1 MINSPQ
7 IAPSRDQLQNHPSE
21 DNRLA
26 AIRAVTGF
34 QLSRLLTRPRL
45 AMGLAGA
52 IFPAAVMFAVTR
64 TASIDRNMTVVMIYA
79 LIPEALCV
87 LGLLVTM
94 CPVVADELERGTW
107 IHIAV
112 RPGGRQNLLLGTFAA
127 AVLWTAAVSFT
138 ALMLTLLVAQP
149 TQPIG
154 LIVMFSVLIGLSC
167 VGRAALFALPAV
179 ILPKRALIAS
189 VGVALIVEYFAG
201 LLPAVVNQ
209 ITVSLRLRSLL
220 VEWMKWRQ
228 EMPIE
233 MTLFVDDYSA
243 PVQVIAVCILVFVLL
258 AAASFI
264 LNYRQFPP
272 SVEN

>member
-1 MINSPQ
+1 
-7 IAPSRDQLQNHPSE
+7 
-21 DNRLA
+21 
-26 AIRAVTGF
+26 
-34 QLSRLLTRPRL
+34 
-45 AMGLAGA
+45 
-52 IFPAAVMFAVTR
+52 MFAVTR

-154 LIVMFSVLIGLSC
+154 LIVMFSVLI
-167 VGRAALFALPAV
+167 
-179 ILPKRALIAS
+179 
-189 VGVALIVEYFAG
+189 
-201 LLPAVVNQ
+201 
-209 ITVSLRLRSLL
+209 
-220 VEWMKWRQ
+220 
-228 EMPIE
+228 
-233 MTLFVDDYSA
+233 
-243 PVQVIAVCILVFVLL
+243 
-258 AAASFI
+258 
-264 LNYRQFPP
+264 
-272 SVEN
+272 

>member
-220 VEWMKWRQ
+220 VEWMEWRQ

-243 PVQVIAVCILVFVLL
+243 PVQVIAVCILVFALL
-258 AAASFI
+258 ATAIFI
-264 LNYRQFPP
+264 LNHRQFPP

>member
-1 MINSPQ
+1 MKDSPQ
-7 IAPSRDQLQNHPSE
+7 TADAYDLPHGRPPEGNHF
-21 DNRLA
+21 A

-34 QLSRLLTRPRL
+34 QLNRLMTKPRI
-45 AMGLAGA
+45 AMGLVGA
-52 IFPAAVMFAVTR
+52 LFPAAVMFAVIR
-64 TASIDRNMTVVMIYA
+64 TAPINRDMTVAMIYA

-107 IHIAV
+107 IHVTV
-112 RPGGRQNLLLGTFAA
+112 RPGGRQSLLLGTFAA
-127 AVLWTAAVSFT
+127 AVIWTGGVSLVS
-138 ALMLTLLVAQP
+138 LMLTLLIAQP

-154 LIVMFSVLIGLSC
+154 LVVMFTALIGISC
-167 VGRAALFALPAV
+167 IGRAALFAVPAV

-189 VGVALIVEYFAG
+189 VGVALVVEYFAG

-209 ITVSLRLRSLL
+209 VTVSLRLRSLL
-220 VEWMKWRQ
+220 VEWMAWRKDL
-228 EMPIE
+228 PIE

-243 PVQVIAVCILVFVLL
+243 PVQIAAVCILVCILL
-258 AAASFI
+258 TTAGFI
-264 LNYRQFPP
+264 LNRRQFPP

>member
-1 MINSPQ
+1 MTNSPH

-220 VEWMKWRQ
+220 VEWMEWRQ
-228 EMPIE
+228 ELPIE

-258 AAASFI
+258 ATASFI
-264 LNYRQFPP
+264 LNHRQFPP

>member
-1 MINSPQ
+1 MNDSSRMATP
-7 IAPSRDQLQNHPSE
+7 RDQQQNCSSE
-21 DNRLA
+21 ENRFA
-26 AIRAVTGF
+26 AIRAVASF
-34 QLSRLLTRPRL
+34 QLSRLMTRPRL

-64 TASIDRNMTVVMIYA
+64 TAPIDRNMTVVMMYA

-112 RPGGRQNLLLGTFAA
+112 RPGGRQSLLLGTFAA
-127 AVLWTAAVSFT
+127 AVLWTGTVAFT
-138 ALMLTLLVAQP
+138 ALILTLLVAQP
-149 TQPIG
+149 TQPVG
-154 LIVMFSVLIGLSC
+154 LVVMFTILIGLSC
-167 VGRAALFALPAV
+167 IGRAALFALPAV

-209 ITVSLRLRSLL
+209 ITVSLRLRCLL
-220 VEWMKWRQ
+220 VEWMEWRR
-228 EMPIE
+228 ELPIE

-243 PVQVIAVCILVFVLL
+243 PVQIIAVCILVFVLL
-258 AAASFI
+258 ATAGFI
-264 LNYRQFPP
+264 LNHRQFPP

>member
-1 MINSPQ
+1 MIHSPQ

-228 EMPIE
+228 ELPIE

-258 AAASFI
+258 ATAIFI
-264 LNYRQFPP
+264 LNHRQFPP

>member
-21 DNRLA
+21 ENRLA

-220 VEWMKWRQ
+220 VEWMEWRQ

-233 MTLFVDDYSA
+233 MTLVVDDYSA

-258 AAASFI
+258 ATAIFI
-264 LNYRQFPP
+264 LNHRQFPP

>member
-1 MINSPQ
+1 MKNSPQ
-7 IAPSRDQLQNHPSE
+7 IAETHDLPQSPPLERNWF
-21 DNRLA
+21 A

-34 QLSRLLTRPRL
+34 QLNRLMTRPRL
-45 AMGLAGA
+45 AMGLVGA
-52 IFPAAVMFAVTR
+52 LFPAAVMFAVIR
-64 TASIDRNMTVVMIYA
+64 TAPINRDMTVAMIYV

-107 IHIAV
+107 IHVTV
-112 RPGGRQNLLLGTFAA
+112 RPGGRQSLLLGTFAA
-127 AVLWTAAVSFT
+127 AVIWTGSVSLV
-138 ALMLTLLVAQP
+138 ALMLTLLIAQP

-154 LIVMFSVLIGLSC
+154 LVVMFTVLIGISC
-167 VGRAALFALPAV
+167 VGRASLFALPAV

-189 VGVALIVEYFAG
+189 VGVALVVEYFAG

-209 ITVSLRLRSLL
+209 VTVSLRLRSLL
-220 VEWMKWRQ
+220 VEWMEWR
-228 EMPIE
+228 EDLPIE

-243 PVQVIAVCILVFVLL
+243 PIQIVAVCILVFILL
-258 AAASFI
+258 TTAGFI
-264 LNYRQFPP
+264 LNRRQFPP

>member
-1 MINSPQ
+1 
-7 IAPSRDQLQNHPSE
+7 
-21 DNRLA
+21 
-26 AIRAVTGF
+26 
-34 QLSRLLTRPRL
+34 
-45 AMGLAGA
+45 
-52 IFPAAVMFAVTR
+52 
-64 TASIDRNMTVVMIYA
+64 
-79 LIPEALCV
+79 
-87 LGLLVTM
+87 
-94 CPVVADELERGTW
+94 
-107 IHIAV
+107 
-112 RPGGRQNLLLGTFAA
+112 
-127 AVLWTAAVSFT
+127 
-138 ALMLTLLVAQP
+138 
-149 TQPIG
+149 
-154 LIVMFSVLIGLSC
+154 MFSVLIGLSC

-220 VEWMKWRQ
+220 VEWMEWRQ

-258 AAASFI
+258 ATAIFI
-264 LNYRQFPP
+264 LNHRQFPP

>member
-1 MINSPQ
+1 MKVSPQ
-7 IAPSRDQLQNHPSE
+7 TADADDLPHGRPPEGNHF
-21 DNRLA
+21 A

-34 QLSRLLTRPRL
+34 QLNRLMTKPRI
-45 AMGLAGA
+45 AMGLVGA
-52 IFPAAVMFAVTR
+52 LFPAAVMFAVIR
-64 TASIDRNMTVVMIYA
+64 TAPINRDMTVAMIYA

-107 IHIAV
+107 IHVTV
-112 RPGGRQNLLLGTFAA
+112 RPGGRQSLLLGTFAA
-127 AVLWTAAVSFT
+127 AVIWTGGVS
-138 ALMLTLLVAQP
+138 LVSLILTLLIAQP

-154 LIVMFSVLIGLSC
+154 LVVMFTVLIGISC
-167 VGRAALFALPAV
+167 IGRAALFAVPAV

-189 VGVALIVEYFAG
+189 VGVALVVEYFAG

-209 ITVSLRLRSLL
+209 VTVSLRLRSLL
-220 VEWMKWRQ
+220 VEWMAWRKDL
-228 EMPIE
+228 PIE

-243 PVQVIAVCILVFVLL
+243 PVQIAAVCILVCTLL
-258 AAASFI
+258 TTAGFI
-264 LNYRQFPP
+264 LNRRQFPP

>member
-1 MINSPQ
+1 MATP
-7 IAPSRDQLQNHPSE
+7 RDQRQNHSSE
-21 DNRLA
+21 KNRFS
-26 AIRAVTGF
+26 AIRAVTSF
-34 QLSRLLTRPRL
+34 QLSRLMTRPRL

-64 TASIDRNMTVVMIYA
+64 TAPIDRNMTVVMIYA

-112 RPGGRQNLLLGTFAA
+112 RPGGRQSLLLGTFAA
-127 AVLWTAAVSFT
+127 AVLWTGTVAFT
-138 ALMLTLLVAQP
+138 ALILTLLVAQP
-149 TQPIG
+149 TQPVG
-154 LIVMFSVLIGLSC
+154 LVVMFTILIGLSC
-167 VGRAALFALPAV
+167 IGRAALFALPAV

-220 VEWMKWRQ
+220 VEWMEWRR
-228 EMPIE
+228 ELPIE

-243 PVQVIAVCILVFVLL
+243 PVQIIAVCILVFVLL
-258 AAASFI
+258 ATAGFI
-264 LNYRQFPP
+264 LNRRQFPP

>member
-52 IFPAAVMFAVTR
+52 IFSAAVMFAVTR

-127 AVLWTAAVSFT
+127 AVLWTAAVSFS

-220 VEWMKWRQ
+220 VEWMEWRQ
-228 EMPIE
+228 ELPIE

-258 AAASFI
+258 TTASFI
-264 LNYRQFPP
+264 LNHRQFPP

>member
-1 MINSPQ
+1 MTNSPH
-7 IAPSRDQLQNHPSE
+7 IAPSRDQLQNQPSE

-26 AIRAVTGF
+26 AICAVTGF

-220 VEWMKWRQ
+220 VEWMEWRQ
-228 EMPIE
+228 ELPIE

-258 AAASFI
+258 ATASFI
-264 LNYRQFPP
+264 LNHRQFPP

>member
-21 DNRLA
+21 DNLLA

-220 VEWMKWRQ
+220 VEWMEWRQ

-258 AAASFI
+258 ATAIFI
-264 LNYRQFPP
+264 LNHRQFPP

>member
-1 MINSPQ
+1 MINSPR

-220 VEWMKWRQ
+220 VEWMEWRQ

-258 AAASFI
+258 ATAIFI
-264 LNYRQFPP
+264 LNHRQFPP

>member
-1 MINSPQ
+1 MKNSPQ
-7 IAPSRDQLQNHPSE
+7 IAETHDLPQSPPFERNWF
-21 DNRLA
+21 A

-34 QLSRLLTRPRL
+34 QLNRLMTRPRL
-45 AMGLAGA
+45 AMGLVGA
-52 IFPAAVMFAVTR
+52 LFPAAVMFAVIR
-64 TASIDRNMTVVMIYA
+64 TAPINRDMTVAMIYV

-107 IHIAV
+107 IHVTV
-112 RPGGRQNLLLGTFAA
+112 RPGGRQSLLLGTFAA
-127 AVLWTAAVSFT
+127 AVIWTGSVSLV
-138 ALMLTLLVAQP
+138 ALMLTLLISQP

-154 LIVMFSVLIGLSC
+154 LVVMFTVLIGISC

-189 VGVALIVEYFAG
+189 VGVALVVEYFAG

-220 VEWMKWRQ
+220 VEWMEWRQ

-258 AAASFI
+258 ATAIFI
-264 LNYRQFPP
+264 LNHRQFPP

>member
-220 VEWMKWRQ
+220 VEWMEWRQ

-258 AAASFI
+258 ATAIFI
-264 LNYRQFPP
+264 LNHRQFPP

>member
-1 MINSPQ
+1 MNDSSHMATP
-7 IAPSRDQLQNHPSE
+7 RDQQQNCSSKE
-21 DNRLA
+21 NKFA
-26 AIRAVTGF
+26 AIRAVTSF
-34 QLSRLLTRPRL
+34 QLSRLMTRPRL

-64 TASIDRNMTVVMIYA
+64 TAPIDRNMTVVMIYA

-112 RPGGRQNLLLGTFAA
+112 RPGGRQSLLLGTFAA
-127 AVLWTAAVSFT
+127 AVLWTGTVAFT
-138 ALMLTLLVAQP
+138 ALILTLLVAQP
-149 TQPIG
+149 TQPLG
-154 LIVMFSVLIGLSC
+154 LVVMFTILIGLSC
-167 VGRAALFALPAV
+167 IGRAALFALPAV

-220 VEWMKWRQ
+220 VEWMEWRQ

-258 AAASFI
+258 ATAIFI
-264 LNYRQFPP
+264 LNHRQFPP

>member
-127 AVLWTAAVSFT
+127 AVLWTAVVSFT

-220 VEWMKWRQ
+220 VEWMEWRQ

-258 AAASFI
+258 ATASFI
-264 LNYRQFPP
+264 LNHRQFPP

>member
-1 MINSPQ
+1 MKDSPQ
-7 IAPSRDQLQNHPSE
+7 ITDARDLSQSHPPE
-21 DNRLA
+21 ENWFA

-34 QLSRLLTRPRL
+34 QLNRLMTRPRL
-45 AMGLAGA
+45 AMGLVGA
-52 IFPAAVMFAVTR
+52 LFPAAVMFAVMR
-64 TASIDRNMTVVMIYA
+64 TAPINRDMTVAMIYV

-107 IHIAV
+107 IHVAV
-112 RPGGRQNLLLGTFAA
+112 RPRGRQSLLLGTFAA
-127 AVLWTAAVSFT
+127 AVIWTGGVSLV
-138 ALMLTLLVAQP
+138 ALMLTLLISQP

-154 LIVMFSVLIGLSC
+154 LVVMFTILIGMSC

-189 VGVALIVEYFAG
+189 VGVALVVEYFAG

-209 ITVSLRLRSLL
+209 VTVSLRLRSLL
-220 VEWMKWRQ
+220 VEWMEWRNDL
-228 EMPIE
+228 PIE
-233 MTLFVDDYSA
+233 MTLFVDNYSA
-243 PVQVIAVCILVFVLL
+243 PVQILAVCILVFILL
-258 AAASFI
+258 TTAGFI
-264 LNYRQFPP
+264 LNRRQFPP

>member
-1 MINSPQ
+1 
-7 IAPSRDQLQNHPSE
+7 
-21 DNRLA
+21 
-26 AIRAVTGF
+26 
-34 QLSRLLTRPRL
+34 
-45 AMGLAGA
+45 MGLAGA

-220 VEWMKWRQ
+220 VEWMEWRQ
-228 EMPIE
+228 ELPIE

-258 AAASFI
+258 ATASFI
-264 LNYRQFPP
+264 LNHRQFPP

>member
-127 AVLWTAAVSFT
+127 AVLWTTAVSFT

-220 VEWMKWRQ
+220 VEWMEWRQ

-258 AAASFI
+258 ATAIFI
-264 LNYRQFPP
+264 LNHRQFPP

>member
-1 MINSPQ
+1 MTNSPH

-220 VEWMKWRQ
+220 VEWMEWRQ

-258 AAASFI
+258 ATAIFI
-264 LNYRQFPP
+264 LNHRQFPP

>member
-1 MINSPQ
+1 MTNSPY

-127 AVLWTAAVSFT
+127 AVLWTAVVSFT

-220 VEWMKWRQ
+220 VEWMEWRQ
-228 EMPIE
+228 ELPIE

-258 AAASFI
+258 ATASFI
-264 LNYRQFPP
+264 LNHRQFPP

>member
-1 MINSPQ
+1 MKDFPQ
-7 IAPSRDQLQNHPSE
+7 IADAYDLPHG
-21 DNRLA
+21 RLPEGNNFA
-26 AIRAVTGF
+26 AIRAVTVF
-34 QLSRLLTRPRL
+34 QLNRLLTKPRI
-45 AMGLAGA
+45 AMGLVGA
-52 IFPAAVMFAVTR
+52 LFPAAVMFAVIR
-64 TASIDRNMTVVMIYA
+64 TAPINRDMTVAMIYA

-107 IHIAV
+107 IHVTV
-112 RPGGRQNLLLGTFAA
+112 RPGGRQSLLLGTFAA
-127 AVLWTAAVSFT
+127 AVIWTGGVSLV
-138 ALMLTLLVAQP
+138 ALMLTLLISQP

-154 LIVMFSVLIGLSC
+154 LVVMFTVLIGISC

-189 VGVALIVEYFAG
+189 VGVALVVEYFAG

-209 ITVSLRLRSLL
+209 VTVSLRLRSLL
-220 VEWMKWRQ
+220 VEWMEWRNDL
-228 EMPIE
+228 PIE

-243 PVQVIAVCILVFVLL
+243 PVQILAVCILVFILVTT
-258 AAASFI
+258 ATFI
-264 LNYRQFPP
+264 LNRRQFPP

>member
-1 MINSPQ
+1 MKDSPQ
-7 IAPSRDQLQNHPSE
+7 ITDARDLSQSHPPE
-21 DNRLA
+21 ENWFA

-34 QLSRLLTRPRL
+34 QLNRLMTRPRL
-45 AMGLAGA
+45 AMGLVGA
-52 IFPAAVMFAVTR
+52 LFPAAVMFAVIR
-64 TASIDRNMTVVMIYA
+64 TAPINRDMTVAMIYV

-107 IHIAV
+107 IHVAV
-112 RPGGRQNLLLGTFAA
+112 RPGGRQSLLLGTFAA
-127 AVLWTAAVSFT
+127 AVIWTGGVSLV
-138 ALMLTLLVAQP
+138 ALMLTLLISQP

-154 LIVMFSVLIGLSC
+154 LVVMFTVLIGMSC
-167 VGRAALFALPAV
+167 VGRAALFTLPAV

-189 VGVALIVEYFAG
+189 VGVALVVEYFAG

-209 ITVSLRLRSLL
+209 VTVSLRLRSLL
-220 VEWMKWRQ
+220 VEWMEWRNDL
-228 EMPIE
+228 PIE

-243 PVQVIAVCILVFVLL
+243 PVQILAVCILVFILL
-258 AAASFI
+258 TTAGFI
-264 LNYRQFPP
+264 LNRRQFPP

>member
-1 MINSPQ
+1 MTNSPY

-127 AVLWTAAVSFT
+127 AVLWTAVVSFT

-220 VEWMKWRQ
+220 VEWMEWRQ

-233 MTLFVDDYSA
+233 MTLFVDNYSA

-258 AAASFI
+258 ATASFI
-264 LNYRQFPP
+264 LNHRQFPP

>member
-1 MINSPQ
+1 MTNSPY

-220 VEWMKWRQ
+220 VEWMEWRQ
-228 EMPIE
+228 ELPIE

-258 AAASFI
+258 ATAIFI
-264 LNYRQFPP
+264 LNHRQFPP

>member
-1 MINSPQ
+1 MTNSPY

-220 VEWMKWRQ
+220 VEWMGWRQ
-228 EMPIE
+228 ELPIE

-243 PVQVIAVCILVFVLL
+243 SVQVIAVCILVFVLL